1 MYVCQCGRAFED
13 NPSTL
18 RRLRD
23 PSKADPETPRL
34 CWICKRL
41 HNSAVLQ
48 AGRTVREMVAVNAML
63 FK

>member
-1 MYVCQCGRAFED
+1 MLVCQCGRAFED

-41 HNSAVLQ
+41 HNSAV
-48 AGRTVREMVAVNAML
+48 AEPARTVREMAGVNATL
-63 FK
+63 FR